1 MNYWLIKQEPEAYSF
16 DQLKKD
22 KKTEW
27 TGVRNFQARNNLKNM
42 AKGDLCLFY
51 HSVSEKAVVGIAQ
64 VSKTAFRDPTA
75 DSDIWV
81 CVEVKYYKTFKN
93 SVRLEQIK
101 QSNVL
106 QNLKLIKQ
114 TRLSVCEITCEEF
127 DEIVRMSEKAI
138 VF

>member
-22 KKTEW
+22 KKSEW

-75 DSDIWV
+75 DTDTWV
-81 CVEVKYYKTFKN
+81 CVEVKYFKTFKH
-93 SVRLEQIK
+93 SVKLEQIK
-101 QSNVL
+101 QSNIL

-114 TRLSVCEITCEEF
+114 SRLSVCDITCEEF
-127 DEIVRMSEKAI
+127 DEIVRMSENA
-138 VF
+138 